1 MLTTKKQLV
10 LSFLISTP
18 FFIPTHAQS
27 LFDEMIEEMNEM
39 QARFERR
46 FNRINEELK
55 KGLVGSIDFAVEH
68 ASISIVE
75 NKAAQCIDV
84 IIAPLAIKEKTFD
97 ASMDQDT
104 NTLAITTPAGM
115 ATLQVDRHIISAN
128 FNHQIK
134 QEQDNK
140 NGGPK
145 HQVMMSSYSQAAK
158 NANGEMALEET
169 KIEYDQAT
177 QKLTIS
183 IPFRKKAITKI
194 PVMVKESKEQATKTE
209 SNK

>member
-1 MLTTKKQLV
+1 MLTHKKQLV
-10 LSFLISTP
+10 LSFLLSTP
-18 FFIPTHAQS
+18 FFIPLNGQS

-55 KGLVGSIDFAVEH
+55 KGIVGGIDLAVEH
-68 ASISIVE
+68 AAISITE
-75 NKAAQCIDV
+75 NKSAQCIDV
-84 IIAPLAIKEKTFD
+84 IIAPLGIKEKTFD

-104 NTLAITTPAGM
+104 NILTVTTPAGI
-115 ATLQVDRHIISAN
+115 ATLQIDRHIISAG

-134 QEQDNK
+134 HEQDNK
-140 NGGPK
+140 NGGAK

-158 NANGEMALEET
+158 NVSAEMALEET
-169 KIEYDQAT
+169 KIEYDQTT

-183 IPFRKKAITKI
+183 IPFRKKTLTKI
-194 PVMVKESKEQATKTE
+194 PITVKEAKEQMKSET
-209 SNK
+209 NK

>member
-1 MLTTKKQLV
+1 MLTHKKQLV
-10 LSFLISTP
+10 LSFLLSTP
-18 FFIPTHAQS
+18 FFIPLNAQS

-55 KGLVGSIDFAVEH
+55 KGIVGSIDLAVEH
-68 ASISIVE
+68 ASIAITE
-75 NKAAQCIDV
+75 NKSAQCIDV
-84 IIAPLAIKEKTFD
+84 IIAPLTIKEKTFD

-104 NTLAITTPAGM
+104 NMLTITTPAGI
-115 ATLQVDRHIISAN
+115 ATLQIDRHIISAG

-140 NGGPK
+140 NGNSK
-145 HQVMMSSYSQAAK
+145 HQVVMSSYSQAAK
-158 NANGEMALEET
+158 NVGAEMALEET
-169 KIEYDQAT
+169 KIEYDQTA

-183 IPFRKKAITKI
+183 IPHRKKTLTKI
-194 PVMVKESKEQATKTE
+194 PVTVK
-209 SNK
+209 